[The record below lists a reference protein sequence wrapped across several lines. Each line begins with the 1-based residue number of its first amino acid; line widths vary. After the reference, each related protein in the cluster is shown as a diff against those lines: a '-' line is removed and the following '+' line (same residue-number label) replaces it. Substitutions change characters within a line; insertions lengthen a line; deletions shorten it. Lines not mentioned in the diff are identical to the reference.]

1 MFCAKKYVVVMR
13 LRKCLALLVVGKE
26 SNCLIMIIRCCL
38 TTKKTMADIQTTL
51 SRTFTNFF
59 ESEKSSAIF
68 LILCTLVSLV
78 IANSPLGPAYLDFW
92 HVKVAGLSVEHWVND
107 ALMAV
112 FFLFVGLEL
121 ERELYNGELSNF
133 KNALLPIFAAI
144 GGIGVPALIHFTLN
158 AGTLTQAGTGIP
170 MATDIAFALGVLAL
184 LGSRVPAS
192 LKVFLTALAVMDDL
206 GAIIVI
212 AVFYTAH
219 FSLAYLLGALA
230 VLAVLVVLNRVFR
243 VMSLFPY
250 LLGGAL
256 MWFLMFKSGVHAT
269 IAGVLLAFAIPFS
282 AKAEDEK
289 SPSHRLEHF
298 LHKPVAFIILPIFAL
313 ANTGIVIGSEWQRD
327 LLSTNNAGIIG
338 GLVLGKPLGITLL
351 SFLAVTIGVCR
362 LPADLNW
369 RHIFGAGLLG
379 GIGFTMSIFITNLAF
394 AGNADFINAS
404 KMAILLASLSA
415 GVLGFLWLRFFSR
428 AVTAET
434 AATSR
439 PSS

>member
-1 MFCAKKYVVVMR
+1 
-13 LRKCLALLVVGKE
+13 
-26 SNCLIMIIRCCL
+26 
-38 TTKKTMADIQTTL
+38 
-51 SRTFTNFF
+51 
-59 ESEKSSAIF
+59 
-68 LILCTLVSLV
+68 
-78 IANSPLGPAYLDFW
+78 
-92 HVKVAGLSVEHWVND
+92 
-107 ALMAV
+107 
-112 FFLFVGLEL
+112 
-121 ERELYNGELSNF
+121 
-133 KNALLPIFAAI
+133 
-144 GGIGVPALIHFTLN
+144 LN
-158 AGTLTQAGTGIP
+158 AGTPTQAGTGIP

-212 AVFYTAH
+212 AVFYATQ

-230 VLAVLVVLNRVFR
+230 GFAVLVVLNRVFR

-282 AKAEDEK
+282 AKAEDEE

-313 ANTGIVIGSEWQRD
+313 ANTGIVIGSGWQKD
-327 LLSTNNAGIIG
+327 LLSTNGAGIIG

-351 SFLAVTIGVCR
+351 SVLAVATGVCR
-362 LPADLNW
+362 LPTDLTW

-379 GIGFTMSIFITNLAF
+379 GIGFTMSIFITILAF
-394 AGNADFINAS
+394 TGNADFINAS
-404 KMAILLASLSA
+404 KMAILLASLCA
-415 GVLGFLWLRFFSR
+415 GVLGFLWLRFFTRTVPDEARSKLMTT
-428 AVTAET
+428 VE
-434 AATSR
+434 
-439 PSS
+439 